1 MAFSNVKQEK
11 PYFVYS
17 GKKSDIENLRKQTS
31 IALPADIS
39 SSSSSSSSDD
49 SDTDNSFF
57 VNMRSELNKKRNFNE
72 FNNGYLLG
80 KKPKLESPDF
90 NTAISPKFLSFLP
103 PPLPLNFVAPDTVA
117 DAEPVQDSLP
127 VAADANENIN
137 FQAAPVLRACK
148 QFWKAGDCEGVNA
161 DDSSINSVGM
171 DHVRVHPKFL
181 HSNATS
187 HKWALGA
194 FAELLDNS
202 LDEVCHG
209 ATYVN
214 VDMMKNKKDDN
225 GGGMTPDKMRQC
237 MSLGYSAKSK
247 MANTIGQYGNGFK
260 TSTMRL
266 GADVIVFSCY
276 KGNNGNRCGK
286 KLFSWVTGYVLFA
299 LFNLLEDQGARVI
312 IYNLWED
319 DEGNL
324 ELDFD
329 SDRDDIQIRGVNR
342 DEKNIEMAKK
352 YPNSRHFLTYRHSL
366 RSYAS
371 ILYLR
376 LPAGFRIILR
386 GKDVLHHNII
396 NDMMLTKEIT
406 YKPLHLPERV
416 PRDLNMVAT
425 VTIGFVKDARHHIDV
440 QGFNVYHKNRLI
452 KPFWRVWNAAGSDG
466 RGAIGVLEANF
477 VEPAHDKQGFERTP
491 VLLRLEN
498 RLVAIQKNYWFAL
511 FPCTFVSFR
520 IRDQIIDSLLF
531 FSLGVQTVRKL
542 VMLQGRP
549 SLKSPVSEKTDSRTS
564 DKEKPPTP
572 SKPASAKTDSR
583 TSDKDK
589 CSSPSNQNER
599 DHSRSKTKL
608 STELDKRSPES
619 DNTSEDGSSHE
630 PSPVSGQSQHAPRLH
645 LHETRLHI
653 PRRPRSNNAQA
664 AAVHEDGRI
673 LSNVDT
679 ESLIKSKEK
688 NGPVLF
694 NGATESL
701 IKSKEKDGRVLSNG
715 DIESLIKLERKD
727 SSRKDD
733 LLSDL
738 QYERDKCRSLENQ
751 LQKAQ
756 QKIEEMDQEQITLI
770 DMIQEERGRRDAE
783 EDRLR
788 EKLREASGT
797 INDLLAQVSG
807 FEGCQEMVECM
818 YQVLGSLRLN
828 AGRGGGDSIGILG
841 IQVLGSPRLD
851 AGGGGG
857 DSVGIL
863 GIQVFGSP
871 RLNAGGGGG
880 DSVGIFGI
888 QVLGSPGLN
897 AGGGGLGIQDFGSP
911 RLNGGGEK
919 IGGAVGNGKGKDGGP
934 GNKGRL
940 SCFDL
945 TDISF
950 AAIFEPGTLHAEDEL
965 PIKFAW
971 HNDSIAIPSTQS
983 TPSTWG
989 ISSL

>member
-31 IALPADIS
+31 IAPPTDISS

-49 SDTDNSFF
+49 SDTDNFFF
-57 VNMRSELNKKRNFNE
+57 VNMRSELNKKRSFNE

-148 QFWKAGDCEGVNA
+148 QFWKAGDYEGVNA

-214 VDMMKNKKDDN
+214 VDMMKNKKDGSNMLLVEDN

-266 GADVIVFSCY
+266 GADVIVFSCC
-276 KGNNGNRCGK
+276 KGNNGNSLTRSIGLLSYSFLMGTGK
-286 KLFSWVTGYVLFA
+286 QDIVVPMIDYQRKGESWNKMIRSSLDDWNRNLETIVQWSPYTSEEDLFHQ
-299 LFNLLEDQGARVI
+299 FNLLEDQGTRVI

-376 LPAGFRIILR
+376 LPAGFRIILC

-406 YKPLHLPERV
+406 YKPLHLPERA

-498 RLVAIQKNYWFAL
+498 RLVAIQKNYW
-511 FPCTFVSFR
+511 CTNCQEVGYAPR
-520 IRDQIIDSLLF
+520 
-531 FSLGVQTVRKL
+531 
-542 VMLQGRP
+542 RP

-564 DKEKPPTP
+564 DKEKPSAP

-583 TSDKDK
+583 TSDEDK

-645 LHETRLHI
+645 IHETRLHI

-688 NGPVLF
+688 DGPVLF

-715 DIESLIKLERKD
+715 DIESLIKSKEKDHKSIERLERKD
-727 SSRKDD
+727 SSRKDG

-738 QYERDKCRSLENQ
+738 QYERDKCRSLENQVGFHSLFSLYLILYTSNFIVLICVSCQFLTITSLLVFLQ

-788 EKLREASGT
+788 EKLREASST
-797 INDLLAQVSG
+797 INDLLAQVKWL
-807 FEGCQEMVECM
+807 EE
-818 YQVLGSLRLN
+818 R
-828 AGRGGGDSIGILG
+828 RG
-841 IQVLGSPRLD
+841 
-851 AGGGGG
+851 
-857 DSVGIL
+857 
-863 GIQVFGSP
+863 
-871 RLNAGGGGG
+871 
-880 DSVGIFGI
+880 
-888 QVLGSPGLN
+888 
-897 AGGGGLGIQDFGSP
+897 
-911 RLNGGGEK
+911 
-919 IGGAVGNGKGKDGGP
+919 
-934 GNKGRL
+934 
-940 SCFDL
+940 
-945 TDISF
+945 
-950 AAIFEPGTLHAEDEL
+950 
-965 PIKFAW
+965 
-971 HNDSIAIPSTQS
+971 
-983 TPSTWG
+983 TP
-989 ISSL
+989 

>member
-1 MAFSNVKQEK
+1 
-11 PYFVYS
+11 
-17 GKKSDIENLRKQTS
+17 
-31 IALPADIS
+31 
-39 SSSSSSSSDD
+39 
-49 SDTDNSFF
+49 
-57 VNMRSELNKKRNFNE
+57 MRSELNKKRSFNE

-117 DAEPVQDSLP
+117 DAEQVQDSLP

-148 QFWKAGDCEGVNA
+148 QFWKAGDYEGVNA

-214 VDMMKNKKDDN
+214 VDMMKNKKDGSNMLLVEDN

-266 GADVIVFSCY
+266 GADVIVFSCC
-276 KGNNGNRCGK
+276 KGNNGNSLTRSIGLLSYSFLMGTGK
-286 KLFSWVTGYVLFA
+286 QDIVVPMIDYQRKGESWNKMIRSSLDDWNRNLETIVQWSPYTSEEDLFHQ
-299 LFNLLEDQGARVI
+299 FNLLEDQGTRVI

-498 RLVAIQKNYWFAL
+498 RLVAIQKNYW
-511 FPCTFVSFR
+511 CTNCQEVGYAPR
-520 IRDQIIDSLLF
+520 
-531 FSLGVQTVRKL
+531 
-542 VMLQGRP
+542 RP

-564 DKEKPPTP
+564 DKEKPSTP

-583 TSDKDK
+583 TSDEDK

-688 NGPVLF
+688 DGPVLF
-694 NGATESL
+694 NSATESL
-701 IKSKEKDGRVLSNG
+701 IKSKENDGRVLSNG
-715 DIESLIKLERKD
+715 DIESLIKSKEKDHKSIERLETKD

-733 LLSDL
+733 LPSDL

-788 EKLREASGT
+788 EKLREASST
-797 INDLLAQVSG
+797 INDLLAQVKWL
-807 FEGCQEMVECM
+807 EE
-818 YQVLGSLRLN
+818 R
-828 AGRGGGDSIGILG
+828 RG
-841 IQVLGSPRLD
+841 
-851 AGGGGG
+851 
-857 DSVGIL
+857 
-863 GIQVFGSP
+863 
-871 RLNAGGGGG
+871 
-880 DSVGIFGI
+880 
-888 QVLGSPGLN
+888 
-897 AGGGGLGIQDFGSP
+897 
-911 RLNGGGEK
+911 
-919 IGGAVGNGKGKDGGP
+919 
-934 GNKGRL
+934 
-940 SCFDL
+940 
-945 TDISF
+945 
-950 AAIFEPGTLHAEDEL
+950 
-965 PIKFAW
+965 
-971 HNDSIAIPSTQS
+971 
-983 TPSTWG
+983 TP
-989 ISSL
+989 